1 MARSGEREFAVCV
14 AGLIAAILLLLVLC
28 ARFSLEA
35 QAEEAEI
42 AVLNARIAELE
53 ARPLTIELTREDP
66 EDKPEWHVEATE
78 PSYFDSNDL
87 DWDYDYVVRVVGA
100 EARGE
105 PVEGI
110 MAVAQ
115 CILDTAIHDG
125 ITPEQVVKRPGQYA
139 TPLPQGY
146 EGGELVNECCLRVF
160 ACGER
165 VAEDE
170 IEFFCTVG
178 CNSAWHHSQRYV
190 TTIGGHEFYARW

>member
-1 MARSGEREFAVCV
+1 MVTEKKTYIVTLTAM
-14 AGLIAAILLLLVLC
+14 IAAVLLLVWLS
-28 ARFSLEA
+28 AYSAMRVQQEK
-35 QAEEAEI
+35 AENE
-42 AVLNARIAELE
+42 VLRSRIAELE

-66 EDKPEWHVEATE
+66 EDKPEYHIEATE
-78 PSYFDSNDL
+78 PAYFDSNVL

-125 ITPEQVVKRPGQYA
+125 ITPEQVVKRQGQYA
-139 TPLPQGY
+139 DPLPQGY

-165 VAEDE
+165 AVADD

>member
-1 MARSGEREFAVCV
+1 MSEKAEKVLLILILVMLSLGVASMASYCIEGEVLKRE
-14 AGLIAAILLLLVLC
+14 
-28 ARFSLEA
+28 
-35 QAEEAEI
+35 
-42 AVLNARIAELE
+42 NAMLKDRIAELE

-66 EDKPEWHVEATE
+66 GDKPEYHIEATE
-78 PSYFDSNDL
+78 PAYFDSNAL

-139 TPLPQGY
+139 PPLPQGY

-190 TTIGGHEFYARW
+190 TTISGHEFYARW